1 MSTLKA
7 TANASLAGQSPTKC
21 LQSLG
26 IMITRM
32 NGLKRKLEK
41 LHEEEKVLH
50 EHSRKR
56 IQHLQQLYEIPSLVD
71 VQYDQWSRVRLNR
84 LLVDYMLRGGYA
96 ESARALAREV
106 NIEELVDLDVFVKCH
121 AIEESLRKGS
131 TQECLTWC
139 AEHKY
144 MMKKA
149 KVRRRQFAFQI
160 ILILF
165 TCVDG
170 VIFVRMGKLTY
181 FLIINLEPP

>member
-21 LQSLG
+21 LQSLD

-106 NIEELVDLDVFVKCH
+106 NIEELVDLDVFVRCH
-121 AIEESLRKGS
+121 AVEESLRKGS
-131 TQECLTWC
+131 TQECLAWC
-139 AEHKY
+139 MEHKY

-149 KVRRRQFAFQI
+149 KVRS
-160 ILILF
+160 LILLF
-165 TCVDG
+165 KSFSC
-170 VIFVRMGKLTY
+170 R
-181 FLIINLEPP
+181 